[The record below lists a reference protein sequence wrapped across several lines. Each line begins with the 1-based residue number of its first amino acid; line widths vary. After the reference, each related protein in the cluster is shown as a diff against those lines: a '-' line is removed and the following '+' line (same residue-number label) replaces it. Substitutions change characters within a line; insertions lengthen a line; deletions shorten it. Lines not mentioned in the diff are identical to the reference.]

1 MTAAATRWWRFR
13 ACCRFAPGLRFGAK
27 PALQLGV
34 VSDVLLTPL
43 H

>member
-13 ACCRFAPGLRFGAK
+13 ACCRFAPGLRFGAQLG
-27 PALQLGV
+27 LQLGV
-34 VSDVLLTPL
+34 VGDAVLAPL